1 MIPGRIDAPLG
12 VRAAPN
18 YDDLVREME
27 VVGVRL
33 EMPAN
38 APVLVM
44 REQSG
49 LRRIVT
55 IYIGGPEASAI
66 HTALEGLEPPR
77 PLTHDLAIDLLE
89 AADSRVERIVVTSIR
104 DQTYF
109 ADVVLSGVGGQKVVS
124 ARPSDAV
131 ALALRSGCPIFVDDD
146 LLDEVGKVIPDDD
159 EIDEATSDS
168 TGKADESAIIDE
180 FRDFIDSI
188 NPEDFS
194 E

>member
-1 MIPGRIDAPLG
+1 
-12 VRAAPN
+12 
-18 YDDLVREME
+18 ME
-27 VVGVRL
+27 IVGVRL

-44 REQSG
+44 REQGG
-49 LRRIVT
+49 LRRVMT

-89 AADSRVERIVVTSIR
+89 AANSRVERIVVTEVR
-104 DQTYF
+104 DATYF
-109 ADVVLSGVGGQKVVS
+109 ADVVLSSDGGQRTVS

-131 ALALRSGCPIFVDDD
+131 ALALRSGSPIFAEDD
-146 LLDEVGKVIPDDD
+146 LLDEVGRIVPDEEPDGSEEQDGIP
-159 EIDEATSDS
+159 ESDQ
-168 TGKADESAIIDE
+168 TAIIDE

-188 NPEDFS
+188 NPEDFTD
-194 E
+194 

>member
-1 MIPGRIDAPLG
+1 
-12 VRAAPN
+12 
-18 YDDLVREME
+18 ME
-27 VVGVRL
+27 IVGVRL

-44 REQSG
+44 REQGG
-49 LRRIVT
+49 LRRVMT

-89 AADSRVERIVVTSIR
+89 AANSRVERIVVTEVR
-104 DQTYF
+104 EATYF
-109 ADVVLSGVGGQKVVS
+109 ADVVLSSDNGQKVVS

-131 ALALRSGCPIFVDDD
+131 ALALRSGSPIFADDD
-146 LLDEVGKVIPDDD
+146 LLDEVGRIVPEDEPSGPESDDQGIPEVDQ
-159 EIDEATSDS
+159 T
-168 TGKADESAIIDE
+168 AIIDE

-188 NPEDFS
+188 NPEDFTD
-194 E
+194 

>member
-1 MIPGRIDAPLG
+1 
-12 VRAAPN
+12 
-18 YDDLVREME
+18 ME
-27 VVGVRL
+27 IVGVRL

-44 REQSG
+44 REQGG
-49 LRRIVT
+49 LRRVMT

-89 AADSRVERIVVTSIR
+89 AANSRVERIVVTEVR
-104 DQTYF
+104 EATYF
-109 ADVVLSGVGGQKVVS
+109 ADVVLSSDNGQKVVS

-131 ALALRSGCPIFVDDD
+131 ALALRSGSPIFADDD
-146 LLDEVGKVIPDDD
+146 LLDEVGRIVPEDEPSGPESDDQGIPEVDQ
-159 EIDEATSDS
+159 T
-168 TGKADESAIIDE
+168 AIIDE

-188 NPEDFS
+188 KPEDFTD
-194 E
+194 

>member
-1 MIPGRIDAPLG
+1 
-12 VRAAPN
+12 
-18 YDDLVREME
+18 ME
-27 VVGVRL
+27 IVGVRL

-49 LRRIVT
+49 LRRVMT

-89 AADSRVERIVVTSIR
+89 AANGRVERIVVTEVR
-104 DQTYF
+104 DATYF
-109 ADVVLSGVGGQKVVS
+109 ADVVLSSDGGQKVVS

-131 ALALRSGCPIFVDDD
+131 ALALRSGSPIFAEDD
-146 LLDEVGKVIPDDD
+146 LLDEVGRIVPEDEPDDD
-159 EIDEATSDS
+159 ETGEEISEAD
-168 TGKADESAIIDE
+168 KSAIIDE

-188 NPEDFS
+188 NPEDFTD
-194 E
+194 

>member
-1 MIPGRIDAPLG
+1 
-12 VRAAPN
+12 
-18 YDDLVREME
+18 ME
-27 VVGVRL
+27 IVGVRL

-49 LRRIVT
+49 LRRVMT

-89 AADSRVERIVVTSIR
+89 AANGRVERIVVTEVR
-104 DQTYF
+104 DATFF
-109 ADVVLSGVGGQKVVS
+109 ADVVLSSNGGQKVVS

-131 ALALRSGCPIFVDDD
+131 ALALRSGSPIFAEDD
-146 LLDEVGKVIPDDD
+146 LLDEVGRIIPED
-159 EIDEATSDS
+159 EPDESDLDQAGEEVS
-168 TGKADESAIIDE
+168 EADKSAIIDE

-188 NPEDFS
+188 NPEDFTD
-194 E
+194 

>member
-1 MIPGRIDAPLG
+1 
-12 VRAAPN
+12 
-18 YDDLVREME
+18 ME

-109 ADVVLSGVGGQKVVS
+109 ADVVLSGAGGQKVVS

-146 LLDEVGKVIPDDD
+146 LLDEVGKVIPDDGED
-159 EIDEATSDS
+159 EADEATPDS
-168 TGKADESAIIDE
+168 GRKVDESAIIDE

>member
-1 MIPGRIDAPLG
+1 
-12 VRAAPN
+12 
-18 YDDLVREME
+18 ME
-27 VVGVRL
+27 IVGVRL

-44 REQSG
+44 REQGG
-49 LRRIVT
+49 LRRVMT

-89 AADSRVERIVVTSIR
+89 AANSRVERIVVTEVR
-104 DQTYF
+104 EATYF
-109 ADVVLSGVGGQKVVS
+109 ADVVLSSDNGQKVVS

-131 ALALRSGCPIFVDDD
+131 ALALRSGSPIFADDD
-146 LLDEVGKVIPDDD
+146 LLDEVGRIVPEDEPSGPESEDQGIPEVDQ
-159 EIDEATSDS
+159 T
-168 TGKADESAIIDE
+168 AIIDE

-188 NPEDFS
+188 NPEDFTD
-194 E
+194 

>member
-1 MIPGRIDAPLG
+1 
-12 VRAAPN
+12 
-18 YDDLVREME
+18 ME
-27 VVGVRL
+27 IVGVRL

-49 LRRIVT
+49 LRRVMT

-89 AADSRVERIVVTSIR
+89 AANGRVERIVVTEVR
-104 DQTYF
+104 DATFF
-109 ADVVLSGVGGQKVVS
+109 ADVVLSSDGGQKIVS

-131 ALALRSGCPIFVDDD
+131 ALALRSGSPIFAEDD
-146 LLDEVGKVIPDDD
+146 LLDEVGRIIPED
-159 EIDEATSDS
+159 ESGDSDEDQAGEEISE
-168 TGKADESAIIDE
+168 ADKSAIIDE

-188 NPEDFS
+188 NPEDFTD
-194 E
+194 

>member
-1 MIPGRIDAPLG
+1 
-12 VRAAPN
+12 
-18 YDDLVREME
+18 ME
-27 VVGVRL
+27 IVGVRL

-49 LRRIVT
+49 LRRVMT

-89 AADSRVERIVVTSIR
+89 AANGRVERIVVTEVR
-104 DQTYF
+104 DATFF
-109 ADVVLSGVGGQKVVS
+109 ADVVLSSDGGQKVVS

-131 ALALRSGCPIFVDDD
+131 ALALRSGSPIFAEDD
-146 LLDEVGKVIPDDD
+146 LLDEVGRIIPED
-159 EIDEATSDS
+159 ESGDPDEDQAGEEISE
-168 TGKADESAIIDE
+168 ADKSAIIDE

-188 NPEDFS
+188 NPEDFTD
-194 E
+194 